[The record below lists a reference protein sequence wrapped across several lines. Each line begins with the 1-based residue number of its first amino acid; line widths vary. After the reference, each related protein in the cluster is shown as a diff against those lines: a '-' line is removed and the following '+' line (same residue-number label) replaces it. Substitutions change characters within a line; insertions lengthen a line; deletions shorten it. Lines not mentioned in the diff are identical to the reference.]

1 MNTVLIVDD
10 HPALR
15 LVLRTQLSQVLG
27 ISTILE
33 ADNGQAAIDVV
44 RQCKPDLV
52 ILDLDIP
59 KINGLEVIPR
69 LKAIHPNIRVLVIS
83 GQDPLTYAP
92 RTMQAGAKGYV
103 SKLQEMTDI
112 IRCVES
118 VMAGYTVFPA
128 EVIEAGAVPGKMK
141 SDDELLRILTD
152 KEIQILQM
160 LCKGMSNK
168 AIGDSL
174 FISNKTVSS
183 HKTRIMG
190 KLHVSTLLELVDFA
204 RRCHLVT

>member
-1 MNTVLIVDD
+1 
-10 HPALR
+10 
-15 LVLRTQLSQVLG
+15 VLG

-92 RTMQAGAKGYV
+92 RTMQAVAKGYV

-118 VMAGYTVFPA
+118 VMAGYTVFPT